1 MTVKELIEWLKKFPE
16 DMTVVCNTT
25 EEHREP
31 YVMPTKFNFDSSYWD
46 GREFITLPK
55 DIEFLEL

>member
-1 MTVKELIEWLKKFPE
+1 MTVKELIGWLKKFPE
-16 DMTVVCNTT
+16 DMIVVTQTT

-31 YVMPTKFNFDSSYWD
+31 SVMPIKFDFDSSYWD

-55 DIEFLEL
+55 DTEFLEL

>member
-1 MTVKELIEWLKKFPE
+1 MTVSELIEELEKFPKN
-16 DMTVVCNTT
+16 MTVVCHTT

-31 YVMPTKFNFDSSYWD
+31 SIMIARYNFNSSYWD

-55 DIEFLEL
+55 DTEFLEL